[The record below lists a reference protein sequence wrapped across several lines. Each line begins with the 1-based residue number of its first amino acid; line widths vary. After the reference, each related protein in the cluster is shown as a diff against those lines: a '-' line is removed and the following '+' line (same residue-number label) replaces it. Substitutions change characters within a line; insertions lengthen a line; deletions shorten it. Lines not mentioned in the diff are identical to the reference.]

1 MIFDGQFISNNK
13 SFNVLLIGHCCH
25 DIMRNGQLRMGGSIA
40 YMSSICN
47 ALGIQPGVITSF
59 GSDFL
64 FFDPFYSTCREV
76 ICVPSHFTTTFE
88 NIYTDQGRVQKIHN
102 KASNITIRDLKEIEK
117 PPDVVVLAPI
127 ADELDAELCRAFPDS
142 ITIATVQGW
151 LRTWDESGWVRQK
164 DFDLEVLKGID
175 ILILSTEDYPGIES
189 HISRLV
195 EIFPLIVITD
205 NINGAWM
212 YSNEYSMHFPSYTVR
227 EVDPTGAGDAF
238 AAGFFIT
245 YINTGD
251 YIESMISGHTLA
263 SLNIE
268 RSGVEHITHQTIQN
282 RFKDYPRNLI
292 KKL

>member
-1 MIFDGQFISNNK
+1 MMFDSSFISNK
-13 SFNVLLIGHCCH
+13 KTINVLLIGHCCH
-25 DIMRNGQLRMGGSIA
+25 DIMRNGHIKLGGSIA

-47 ALGIQPGVITSF
+47 SLGILPRVITSY
-59 GSDFL
+59 GPDFL
-64 FFDPFYSTCREV
+64 FFDPFYTTCGEI
-76 ICVPSHFTTTFE
+76 ICIPSHFTTTFE
-88 NIYTDQGRVQKIHN
+88 NIYTEQGRVQKIYN
-102 KASNITIRDLKEIEK
+102 KASNITIRELKENDK

-127 ADELDAELCRAFPDS
+127 ADELDTALCRAFPDS

-175 ILILSTEDYPGIES
+175 ILILSTEDYPGIENQ
-189 HISRLV
+189 ISRLV

-205 NINGAWM
+205 NFNGACM
-212 YSNEYSMHFPSYTVR
+212 YTDEYAMHFPSYKVS

-238 AAGFFIT
+238 AAGFFIN
-245 YINTGD
+245 YIHTGD
-251 YIESMISGHTLA
+251 YIESMISGHTFA

-268 RSGVEHITHQTIQN
+268 KPGIEHINPQTIQS
-282 RFKDYPRNLI
+282 RFKEYPRDLI